1 MSKFRCV
8 SWVLVGMMFIGF
20 IGCVFMGCELTTT
33 QKANVE
39 KIRRAENLLVSQP
52 APEIKFSMDRYLLT
66 ERYVRFNDP
75 TKMCYLY
82 LVFIDGTWLQT
93 TIVGKFTSTSKRLT
107 PDETVES
114 LGGSYYTTKAP
125 DEMATWGS
133 SEPAKLGMTTL
144 GSLIETGGFM
154 SYIYSETPLTFT
166 NFNKPMAKIVVEV
179 TPEERAE
186 LSRRLAS
193 LRNQAR

>member
-8 SWVLVGMMFIGF
+8 SWVLVSVMFIGF

-52 APEIKFSMDRYLLT
+52 
-66 ERYVRFNDP
+66 DP

-114 LGGSYYTTKAP
+114 YGGSYYTTN
-125 DEMATWGS
+125 DCSCCHGVFATNDRVRG
-133 SEPAKLGMTTL
+133 
-144 GSLIETGGFM
+144 
-154 SYIYSETPLTFT
+154 
-166 NFNKPMAKIVVEV
+166 VVDC
-179 TPEERAE
+179 
-186 LSRRLAS
+186 
-193 LRNQAR
+193 